1 VRACFYEYVYVYIY
15 VVCIFS
21 SSNTFFCR
29 YEDGYKDKDDDAD
42 KEQTAAAVATTNRR
56 TTRAYKWGSTECD
69 QKLIKKKSIDRE
81 RNNVKN
87 EMTCAKNI

>member
-1 VRACFYEYVYVYIY
+1 MY
-15 VVCIFS
+15 FS

-29 YEDGYKDKDDDAD
+29 YEDDYEDDDAD
-42 KEQTAAAVATTNRR
+42 KEQTAAAAVAATTNRR